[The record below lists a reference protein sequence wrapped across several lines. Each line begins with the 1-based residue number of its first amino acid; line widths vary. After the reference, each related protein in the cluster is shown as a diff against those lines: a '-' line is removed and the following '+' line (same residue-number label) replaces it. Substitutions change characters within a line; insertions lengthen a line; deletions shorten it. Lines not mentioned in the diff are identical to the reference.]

1 MNFQIFLFTFFLY
14 HIKANERANEAEW
27 IKFKKEHSKSY
38 APSEEAYRRKIWSDN
53 IAKISH
59 MNRNEQN
66 FSMAI
71 NGKFGDLTEEESQ
84 SQLGFQMPVDSNSR
98 SSIGIARQTKLILS
112 SVDWRQ
118 NGIVT
123 PVKDQGNCSACH
135 VFAATAS
142 LESLNAIKYKI
153 LRNISE
159 QNFIE
164 CAKSGDFLDVK
175 GVVEPLN
182 GTIKKYVYKHL
193 GCQGGNI
200 NAILQYVKRNGYVS
214 SNVKPYTGV
223 VRKENFLLK
232 FLFI

>member
-27 IKFKKEHSKSY
+27 IKFKKDNSKSY
-38 APSEEAYRRKIWSDN
+38 TPSEEAYRRKIWSDN

-66 FSMAI
+66 FSMEI
-71 NGKFGDLTEEESQ
+71 NGKFGDLTEEESLS
-84 SQLGFQMPVDSNSR
+84 SQIGFRMPVDSNSR

-118 NGIVT
+118 NGAVT
-123 PVKDQGNCSACH
+123 PVKDQGAKCSACH

-142 LESLNAIKYKI
+142 LESLYAIKYKK
-153 LRNISE
+153 LLNISE
-159 QNFIE
+159 QNFID
-164 CAKSGDFLDVK
+164 CAKSGSFIDFK
-175 GVVEPLN
+175 GEVEPLN
-182 GTIKKYVYKHL
+182 GPVKNWIYTHL

-200 NAILQYVKRNGYVS
+200 DAIFQYAYRNGFVS

-223 VRKENFLLK
+223 VRKENSF
-232 FLFI
+232 

>member
-27 IKFKKEHSKSY
+27 IKFKKENSKSY
-38 APSEEAYRRKIWSDN
+38 TPSEEAYRRKIWSDN

-66 FSMAI
+66 FSMEI
-71 NGKFGDLTEEESQ
+71 NGKFGDLTEEESL
-84 SQLGFQMPVDSNSR
+84 SQLGVSIPVDSNSR
-98 SSIGIARQTKLILS
+98 SSIGIARQSQLILS

-118 NGIVT
+118 NGTVT
-123 PVKDQGNCSACH
+123 PVKDQGTQCSACH

-142 LESLNAIKYKI
+142 LESLYAIKYKK
-153 LRNISE
+153 LLNISE

-164 CAKSGDFLDVK
+164 CAKSGYFIDFNR
-175 GVVEPLN
+175 VVEPLN
-182 GTIKKYVYKHL
+182 GNVKNWVYKHL

-200 NAILQYVKRNGYVS
+200 DAILQYAYYNGFVL
-214 SNVKPYTGV
+214 SNLKPYTGV
-223 VRKENFLLK
+223 VRKENIF
-232 FLFI
+232 